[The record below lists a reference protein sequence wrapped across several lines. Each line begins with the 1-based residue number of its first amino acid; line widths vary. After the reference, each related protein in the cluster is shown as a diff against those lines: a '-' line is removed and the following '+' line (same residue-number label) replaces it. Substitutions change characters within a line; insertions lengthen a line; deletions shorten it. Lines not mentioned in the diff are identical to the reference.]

1 MKTLS
6 LLIIS
11 VALLGTSFT
20 EPPKNNSATGVN
32 FQNITFQKALA
43 EAAQQHKMVFLNIYA
58 VWCGPCKHLKMTT
71 FQSPQVAGL
80 VNKKC
85 ISIDVDVEKEEGI
98 ALARKYQIEA
108 HPLVL
113 ILNPEGKVVKRILGY
128 RDAGDFMSEVA
139 PVLN

>member
-1 MKTLS
+1 MKTLFIF
-6 LLIIS
+6 IIS

-20 EPPKNNSATGVN
+20 EPPIKNSATGIN
-32 FQNITFQKALA
+32 FQNITFQKALT
-43 EAAQQHKMVFLNIYA
+43 EARQQHKMVFLNIYA

-71 FQSPQVAGL
+71 FQAPQVASL

-85 ISIDVDVEKEEGI
+85 ISIDVDVEKGEGPT
-98 ALARKYQIEA
+98 LAKKYQIEA

-113 ILNPEGKVVKRILGY
+113 ILNPEGKVIKRILGY
-128 RDAGDFMSEVA
+128 RDAGNFMAEVA